1 MTCTRACLAKFR
13 ALLPIGIQA
22 AVSVIDAEP
31 TFIDSLISLVDM
43 VASTSGEMVAIVMAV
58 GLHLLHGGQFVV
70 FGFVFIAVF
79 VGPIVLACLGRSVTL
94 RVCPRAGRGCAA
106 AVLLCLLEGRSA
118 CAAAGQLCLL
128 AILWYPTLY
137 HGHPYPL
144 SGWGEFPLGL
154 TVRLSLRHVQEG
166 RPRVEALVEGA
177 GIQITRAA
185 SFRHAF

>member
-128 AILWYPTLY
+128 AILWYQN
-137 HGHPYPL
+137 H
-144 SGWGEFPLGL
+144 
-154 TVRLSLRHVQEG
+154 
-166 RPRVEALVEGA
+166 
-177 GIQITRAA
+177 TRCVL
-185 SFRHAF
+185 